1 MKQSLLALASWT
13 QSPAAVFDFGAAR
26 GLTDATPRWQVF
38 AGVTVRLG
46 KLF

>member
-1 MKQSLLALASWT
+1 
-13 QSPAAVFDFGAAR
+13 VFDFGAAR

-38 AGVTVRLG
+38 AGVTLRLG